1 MDDYMSIAALSVSMS
16 QQRVEQNLGVAV
28 LKEAMNAQVAS
39 TSDLLEEIA
48 VDAVDPNLGTLVD
61 IQA

>member
-1 MDDYMSIAALSVSMS
+1 MDDYMSIAALSVSIS

>member
-39 TSDLLEEIA
+39 TSELLEEIA
-48 VDAVDPNLGTLVD
+48 VDAVDPNLGALVD

>member
-1 MDDYMSIAALSVSMS
+1 MDDYMNIAALSVSMS